1 MEIIAFVES
10 DDCGPAALL
19 DSDMI
24 SIMQCGDFYIGAT
37 RCIFRGTPITC
48 ELTPEIAHKLIKK
61 GVKCLD
67 FQTHPQ

>member
-10 DDCGPAALL
+10 DDCGPAAVL

-67 FQTHPQ
+67 FQTHSE